1 MPLSGFPVKKRTVR
15 LHASIFF
22 KVLLQLDFSIGNST
36 LFEMAEFIHKVVIS
50 PIWAAASTKN
60 LINRVNKLLLQL
72 ILVLNLSFILPRL
85 LDIAIVATT
94 LYKNSCGLE

>member
-1 MPLSGFPVKKRTVR
+1 MLET
-15 LHASIFF
+15 A
-22 KVLLQLDFSIGNST
+22 
-36 LFEMAEFIHKVVIS
+36 LFEMAEFINKVIIFLV
-50 PIWAAASTKN
+50 WAAASTKN

-94 LYKNSCGLE
+94 LYKNSCGVE